1 MFRKDGAY
9 KIYIAERPAK
19 DIGDGYGSGAH
30 TFLMLVEEGDGGQV
44 TIHQQLHFMN
54 DTVHHRLFPSAR
66 QGISDPEV
74 YPHRFKGIY
83 VTPVLAGGPQ
93 VVGVWNNILNSAF
106 VLGNTETLTLADN
119 FRSAKDA
126 LNCRAIVMA
135 LLKSV
140 GIETG
145 KDHYAREAG
154 TECKQVQCALSFKQA
169 AVEPK
174 IPDLIQSNNVFMEA
188 LYVDLTTVEGD
199 IPERFVGPIPNPF
212 QAMRKL

>member
-1 MFRKDGAY
+1 MFREEGAY

-30 TFLMLVEEGDGGQV
+30 TFLMLVEEGESGLV

-66 QGISDPEV
+66 QGISDPQA
-74 YPHRFKGIY
+74 YPHRFKEIY
-83 VTPVLAGGPQ
+83 VTPVLDGGLQ

-106 VLGNTETLTLADN
+106 VIGSIETLTLADD
-119 FRSAKDA
+119 FRKAKDA

-140 GIETG
+140 GIETT
-145 KDHYAREAG
+145 KDDYAREAG
-154 TECKQVQCALSFKQA
+154 TECKEVQCALNFKQA
-169 AVEPK
+169 AAVPAL
-174 IPDLIQSNNVFMEA
+174 PDLIKSNNVFMQA
-188 LYVDLTTVEGD
+188 LHVDLATVEGD
-199 IPERFVGPIPNPF
+199 IPGRFVGPIPNPF
-212 QAMRKL
+212 QPMRKL